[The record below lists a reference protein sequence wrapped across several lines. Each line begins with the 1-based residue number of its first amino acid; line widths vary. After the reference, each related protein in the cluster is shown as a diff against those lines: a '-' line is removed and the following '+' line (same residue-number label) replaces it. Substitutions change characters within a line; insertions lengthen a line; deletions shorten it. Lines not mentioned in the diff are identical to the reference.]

1 MRAHGGQKRLSTG
14 VSEPVRPICEDDHRK
29 GTAGRYARVM
39 DVPRV
44 YRLCSLWRVALTGAG
59 ALMGYGA
66 FELVRYVFVFHGS
79 ARGGL
84 TVATCLGIG
93 SLYAMWYAGVYRVI
107 LAADTITAI
116 RPNLDFLN
124 WGREG
129 HSTRICLYRAEIAG
143 IVRLPSAENPRV
155 LAFIPKVEGAE
166 AAYVSVRRLHTDDYF
181 QQWCDSLPNLD
192 SEDEHVR
199 KYLESDNREYIP
211 KDDPNSAPGS
221 VRVSGW
227 IVLLA
232 VVLAPVLVW
241 KRLRVE
247 ASEDSVGLVVAWF
260 AYAAIT
266 WFTAWA
272 VTKCL
277 RTGIVTDRNGFQS
290 ARRENPVIFWISLTP
305 ALLALVMELCIGAF
319 VAYQFWNP

>member
-1 MRAHGGQKRLSTG
+1 
-14 VSEPVRPICEDDHRK
+14 
-29 GTAGRYARVM
+29 M
-39 DVPRV
+39 DGPRV
-44 YRLCSLWRVALTGAG
+44 YRLYWLLRVALTGAG
-59 ALMGYGA
+59 ALMVYGA
-66 FELVRYVFVFHGS
+66 FELVRFVVVFHGD

-84 TVATCLGIG
+84 TVATLLGIG

-107 LAADTITAI
+107 LAADTITVV

-124 WGREG
+124 PHREG
-129 HSTRICLYRAEIAG
+129 RSTRICLYRAEFGIA
-143 IVRLPSAENPRV
+143 RLPNAVNPRV
-155 LAFIPKVEGAE
+155 LAFIPKTEGAE

-181 QQWCDSLPNLD
+181 KQWCNSLPNLD

-211 KDDPNSAPGS
+211 KDDPNSARGS

-232 VVLAPVLVW
+232 IVLAPMLVW

-247 ASEDSVGLVVAWF
+247 TSEDSVGLVVAW
-260 AYAAIT
+260 YVYVAIT
-266 WFTAWA
+266 WFTAWT

-277 RTGIVTDRNGFQS
+277 RTGIVSNRNGFQTN
-290 ARRENPVIFWISLTP
+290 RRKNPVIFWISLTP
-305 ALLALVMELCIGAF
+305 AFLALVVELCIGAF
-319 VAYQFWNP
+319 VAYAFSNPQTGP